1 MPGRF
6 GVRRGAGLSRS
17 AVDRRLVGE
26 LPVVRRTVAA
36 SVAVGLVSTAAV
48 VVQAVAL
55 AHLLAGAMPG
65 AHPGDRLAAFVW
77 LGAAAAVRGLAALGG
92 ETLAHRGAARVKTD
106 LRVQLVARA
115 LGRAPA
121 GGAGGPGDLATV
133 AGRGLDALDVYVGRC
148 LPDLVLAVVAPI
160 ALAAAVGVLDWISGV
175 IVLVAIALFPLFA
188 ALVGRASL
196 ALAGDRWRQVEAL
209 GRHIADVF
217 EGLPVLRAFGRTAE
231 QRAKIARAGEALRQ
245 ASLSTLRVAFLSAL
259 VLDTLASVSVALL
272 AVPLGLRLLNGTVSL
287 SAALAVLIVAP
298 EVFLPLRR
306 ASAEFHES
314 TEGLAAVA
322 RAMALIGPGQPAAGD
337 AAPPDSPPRPAGR
350 RAGPVPDP
358 CRVPVELRAVWF
370 EVPGRAEP
378 VLAGADLTIAPGE
391 VVVVVG
397 PNGAGKSTVV
407 SLLLGFLTPS
417 RGAVLAGGEDLR
429 DLDLAAWRRRLA
441 YLPEHPALLGRTL
454 AENLRLANPSAADDE
469 LCAALAAAA
478 APELAGSLPAG
489 LATRLGDG
497 GRPVSAGE
505 LQRIALART
514 LLRPASLYLL
524 DEPTVHLDEA
534 SEAAVITG
542 LTRALGGRSALV
554 VSHRPAVAGLA
565 DRVVTLRGGRF
576 VPADAPAFSPRRA
589 DVPLPAALGGGAG
602 AVTPS

>member
-1 MPGRF
+1 M
-6 GVRRGAGLSRS
+6 
-17 AVDRRLVGE
+17 
-26 LPVVRRTVAA
+26 
-36 SVAVGLVSTAAV
+36 
-48 VVQAVAL
+48 
-55 AHLLAGAMPG
+55 
-65 AHPGDRLAAFVW
+65 
-77 LGAAAAVRGLAALGG
+77 
-92 ETLAHRGAARVKTD
+92 
-106 LRVQLVARA
+106 
-115 LGRAPA
+115 
-121 GGAGGPGDLATV
+121 
-133 AGRGLDALDVYVGRC
+133 
-148 LPDLVLAVVAPI
+148 
-160 ALAAAVGVLDWISGV
+160 
-175 IVLVAIALFPLFA
+175 
-188 ALVGRASL
+188 
-196 ALAGDRWRQVEAL
+196 
-209 GRHIADVF
+209 
-217 EGLPVLRAFGRTAE
+217 
-231 QRAKIARAGEALRQ
+231 
-245 ASLSTLRVAFLSAL
+245 
-259 VLDTLASVSVALL
+259 
-272 AVPLGLRLLNGTVSL
+272 
-287 SAALAVLIVAP
+287 LIVAP

-337 AAPPDSPPRPAGR
+337 AAPPARRPARPGGEPDLSPIPAGCRWSCARCGSRFPDGPSRCSPAPTSPSR
-350 RAGPVPDP
+350 RA
-358 CRVPVELRAVWF
+358 R
-370 EVPGRAEP
+370 
-378 VLAGADLTIAPGE
+378 

-407 SLLLGFLTPS
+407 SLLLGFFTPS

-505 LQRIALART
+505 LQRIALARM

-542 LTRALGGRSALV
+542 LARALGGRSALV
-554 VSHRPAVAGLA
+554 VSHRPAVASLA

-576 VPADAPAFSPRRA
+576 VPADAPAFPPRRA
-589 DVPLPAALGGGAG
+589 DVPLPAAVGDGEG